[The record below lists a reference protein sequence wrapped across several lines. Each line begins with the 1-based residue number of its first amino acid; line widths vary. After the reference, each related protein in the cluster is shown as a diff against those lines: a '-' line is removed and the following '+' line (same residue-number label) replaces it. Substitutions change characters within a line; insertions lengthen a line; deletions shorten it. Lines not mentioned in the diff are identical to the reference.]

1 MRSLFAL
8 CVAAGALTGQGILDR
23 LPPETGIQHASGQN
37 VQPFFE
43 GWQRYPDGSVSM
55 WFGYLNRNFKEQVD
69 VPVGPDNFFSAAAD
83 QGQDRGQPTHFYPRR
98 QQFVFKVDL
107 PKDWDK
113 DKKLV
118 WTVTAHGRTSSAI
131 GWMQPEW
138 EVDDGVRQM
147 NVSLGST
154 PPVDPPNQA
163 PKITGSSD
171 QTIELGKPLKLA
183 ASATDDG
190 LPKARGPRGTGLS
203 IRWIVFRAPGAVNF
217 DPENTPR
224 VSGKPVD
231 LTTEATFAA
240 PGIYWLRA
248 IASDGM
254 LETNLDV
261 RVTVTPLAR

>member
-8 CVAAGALTGQGILDR
+8 CVAAAALTGQGILDR

-43 GWQRYPDGSVSM
+43 GWQRYSDGSVSM

-69 VPVGPDNFFSAAAD
+69 VPVGPDNFFNAAAD

-171 QTIELGKPLKLA
+171 QTTELGKPLKLA

-203 IRWIVFRAPGAVNF
+203 IRWIVFRAPGSVNF

-261 RVTVTPLAR
+261 RVRVTPLAR

>member
-1 MRSLFAL
+1 MRILIAT
-8 CVAAGALTGQGILDR
+8 AAGAMALCGQGILDR
-23 LPPETGIQHASGQN
+23 LPPETGIQHAAGQN

-43 GWQRYPDGSVSM
+43 GWQRFPDGSISM

-69 VPVGPDNFFSAAAD
+69 VPVGPDNSFND
-83 QGQDRGQPTHFYPRR
+83 NQDHGQPTHFYPRR

-107 PKDWDK
+107 PKDWNK

-131 GWMQPEW
+131 GWMQAEW

-147 NVSLGST
+147 NVSLGAT
-154 PPVDPPNQA
+154 PPVDPPNEA
-163 PKITGSSD
+163 PQIKGSPD
-171 QTIELGKPLKLA
+171 QMVELGKPLKLT

-190 LPKARGPRGTGLS
+190 LPKARGTRGTGLS
-203 IRWIVFRAPGAVNF
+203 IRWIVFRAPAAVNF
-217 DPENTPR
+217 DPESTPR
-224 VSGKPVD
+224 VVGKPVE

-240 PGIYWLRA
+240 PGAYWLRA

-254 LETNLDV
+254 LETNHDV
-261 RVTVTPLAR
+261 KVTVTAPAR